1 LAANNLKQRLITAF
15 ALLPVVVLAT
25 WFDKPIPWLTL
36 GGAIWGAFSLFEFFK
51 LVKNHDQRV
60 KPLTVAGIIWVA
72 ALIAGPHFSDY
83 ISQSVIFTVG
93 VIASLIWYLF
103 KQQKDAAFLSWAWT
117 IAGVI
122 YTGLLLSYLVSL
134 RLLPDGAGWV
144 FLALFATFASD
155 TAAFFTGSL
164 LGRTRLAPSISPSK
178 TWEGAFGGLVGGMA
192 MSPLVVFLF
201 NLPVSWPEAI
211 IIGALISIFG
221 QFGDL
226 VESLFKR
233 NMSAK
238 DSGKTVPGHG
248 GCLDRM
254 DSVVFA
260 VVVVYYYVVWLV

>member
-1 LAANNLKQRLITAF
+1 
-15 ALLPVVVLAT
+15 
-25 WFDKPIPWLTL
+25 
-36 GGAIWGAFSLFEFFK
+36 
-51 LVKNHDQRV
+51 
-60 KPLTVAGIIWVA
+60 
-72 ALIAGPHFSDY
+72 
-83 ISQSVIFTVG
+83 
-93 VIASLIWYLF
+93 
-103 KQQKDAAFLSWAWT
+103 
-117 IAGVI
+117 
-122 YTGLLLSYLVSL
+122 
-134 RLLPDGAGWV
+134 
-144 FLALFATFASD
+144 
-155 TAAFFTGSL
+155 
-164 LGRTRLAPSISPSK
+164 
-178 TWEGAFGGLVGGMA
+178 